1 MKKII
6 FLILFFF
13 TASLLAKESS
23 SASTFDVFIDQQ
35 IEVEAAF
42 YDQNLS
48 LDDKVDIKKKQEN
61 DYRNFFLQYAT
72 DKKKNLAQKHPYRD
86 EISRIQ
92 IRMNNNKY
100 QGNNNAVKRDEI
112 LLTNYSTRNGIRET
126 LNDVIR
132 QTGNNSIKFFK
143 DKVNEIIEKSFSIYK
158 PLDKSNYLTTDQN
171 QTSPIV
177 QSINLAFQKQTYL
190 NNVANTFS
198 SELVE
203 NAPIIYR
210 TARISGSKFLCFV
223 NNINSSSIG
232 QKFNNYLS
240 PLQLDS
246 AKLILIISMIIFIII
261 LQFIINFIVNRI
273 LHYHKLS
280 DDDIEYIHKH
290 IMNIFNLITSLV
302 VINFTLV
309 VLLGFDSQSISI
321 SKVFATLYVIL
332 IALLLYR
339 ITDTVAYLKIEQMK
353 KSKVLRNEVINL
365 TIKVIH
371 GLIILVAV
379 IAILKIAGI
388 NLTALLSGLGIA
400 GAAVAFAAKDSI
412 ANIFGSLS
420 ILLGDV
426 FEQGDW
432 IETKDVNGTVVEIGL
447 RATTIR
453 TFDNALLSI
462 PNSNLSDTAVTN
474 WSRRTVGRRIK
485 MSIGVT
491 YESDFADI
499 KKAVDD
505 IRSMLKNNPDIS
517 QEATSGR
524 YSAGRAAKLVSAD
537 DYKGIKNT
545 QLVYMDA
552 FTDSSVN
559 ILIYCFSSSVD
570 WAEWLRVKEDVMYKI
585 EDILMNNDL
594 EFAYPTMMLHKAK
607 YDQED
612 REIKKS

>member
-1 MKKII
+1 LKKII

-23 SASTFDVFIDQQ
+23 SASTFDAFIDQQ

-61 DYRNFFLQYAT
+61 GYRNFFLQYAT

-474 WSRRTVGRRIK
+474 WSRRAVGRRIK

-524 YSAGRAAKLVSAD
+524 YSAGRASKLVSAD

-585 EDILMNNDL
+585 EDILQKNNL

>member
-6 FLILFFF
+6 LFLYLFFSI
-13 TASLLAKESS
+13 SLLANDTN
-23 SASTFDVFIDQQ
+23 STFDVFIDQQ
-35 IEVEAAF
+35 IEVEAKF

-61 DYRNFFLQYAT
+61 DYRNFFLLYAT
-72 DKKKNLAQKHPYRD
+72 NKKKNLAQKHPYRD

-112 LLTNYSTRNGIRET
+112 LLKNYSIRNGIRET
-126 LNDVIR
+126 LNNVIR
-132 QTGNNSIKFFK
+132 QTGNNSVKYFK
-143 DKVNEIIEKSFSIYK
+143 DKVNEIIEKSFSGYK

-177 QSINLAFQKQTYL
+177 QSINLALQKNTYL
-190 NNVANTFS
+190 NNVSNTFS

-203 NAPIIYR
+203 NTSVIYR

-223 NNINSSSIG
+223 NRVNSSPAG
-232 QKFNNYLS
+232 QKLNTYLS
-240 PLQLDS
+240 PLHLDS
-246 AKLILIISMIIFIII
+246 AKVILILSMIIFIIV
-261 LQFIINFIVNRI
+261 LQYIINFLVDAFMR
-273 LHYHKLS
+273 HRKLS
-280 DDDIEYIHKH
+280 DEDIDYINTH
-290 IMNIFNLITSLV
+290 IMKIFNLLTTLV
-302 VINFTLV
+302 IINFTLV
-309 VLLGFDSQSISI
+309 VLLGFDSQSVNI
-321 SKVFATLYVIL
+321 SKIFALLYVVL

-339 ITDTVAYLKIEQMK
+339 ITDTVAYFKIEKMK
-353 KSKVLRNEVINL
+353 DSKVLKNEVINL
-365 TIKVIH
+365 TIKVVH
-371 GLIILVAV
+371 GLIIVVAV
-379 IAILKIAGI
+379 IAILEILGI

-400 GAAVAFAAKDSI
+400 GAAIAFAAKDTI

-499 KKAVDD
+499 RKAIDD

-517 QEATSGR
+517 QETTSGR
-524 YSAGRAAKLVSAD
+524 YRAGRAAKLVSTE

-552 FTDSSVN
+552 FTDSSIK

-585 EDILMNNDL
+585 EDILVKNNL
-594 EFAYPTMMLHKAK
+594 EFAYPTMMLHKAEYGQK
-607 YDQED
+607 D
-612 REIKKS
+612 REVKKS

>member
-1 MKKII
+1 LKKII

-23 SASTFDVFIDQQ
+23 SASTFDAFIDQQ

-61 DYRNFFLQYAT
+61 GYRNFFLQYAT

-474 WSRRTVGRRIK
+474 WSRRAVGRRIK